1 MPPRLLIIT
10 AAFGEGHN
18 SAARN
23 LSLALD
29 AAGAVTHTADP
40 CLLGSP
46 LVTEALRRGYRVVTT
61 YFPRLWERI
70 YRSTDQQDFR
80 RQRLPLMRKPERYLA
95 RLLDDFQAD
104 AVVST
109 YPLYPYFLERI
120 FEETGR
126 RLPVFTAVT
135 DSIEINAAWLKAPCD
150 CWLVT
155 DPATRQAM
163 VGAGLPQ
170 ERVVDS
176 GQRLRVRLWFVAS
189 RAKTAAPH
197 PDARPGQ
204 FLPRLWEYD
213 VAELFLADPESG
225 RYLEFNLAPNGAW
238 WNAEFTAPRV
248 RTDGANAQMPD
259 VQTFAEQATD
269 GSWAAAL
276 ALPLDLLEARIG
288 FGPHTRANVTFILE
302 SPAQRF
308 LSANDLGGGEPDF
321 HRPERFSTLQPTAI
335 PAL

>member
-1 MPPRLLIIT
+1 MIVFDSPVPL
-10 AAFGEGHN
+10 AWG
-18 SAARN
+18 
-23 LSLALD
+23 ALD
-29 AAGAVTHTADP
+29 LPLLGLGRDWHGAAVSPAAGFA
-40 CLLGSP
+40 
-46 LVTEALRRGYRVVTT
+46 
-61 YFPRLWERI
+61 
-70 YRSTDQQDFR
+70 
-80 RQRLPLMRKPERYLA
+80 LA
-95 RLLDDFQAD
+95 RDAD
-104 AVVST
+104 
-109 YPLYPYFLERI
+109 
-120 FEETGR
+120 
-126 RLPVFTAVT
+126 
-135 DSIEINAAWLKAPCD
+135 
-150 CWLVT
+150 
-155 DPATRQAM
+155 
-163 VGAGLPQ
+163 
-170 ERVVDS
+170 
-176 GQRLRVRLWFVAS
+176 RLWFVAS

-321 HRPERFSTLQPTAI
+321 HRPDRFSTLQPTAI
-335 PAL
+335 PTFP